1 VRGRA
6 LKVVMAVA
14 VMAAAAF
21 LAAAAS
27 GRSSAAGT
35 LVFGTTADP
44 VVLDGALIS
53 DGESGRVVIQIYE
66 GLVDLK
72 PGTTIVV
79 PKLAT
84 SWSASKNG
92 LTWTFQLRQGVKFT
106 DNTPFNAK
114 AVCYN
119 FNRWY
124 NFTGSFQNPGAT
136 YYWQTVFGGFAH
148 NEPGSPTSSLYKGC
162 KTVGQYT
169 VKLLLTARSSSFLS
183 ALSAASFRMES
194 PTAMKKYGADQGTVD
209 SNGVFH
215 PTGSYATQHPTGTG
229 PFMLKSW
236 KVGDK
241 LELVPN
247 PKYWGPK
254 PKYGKI
260 VIRNVEAS
268 VQKLDVLKG
277 ESQIAVDLSPTQ
289 AQGMTGVQ
297 IVNGASPNLFFLLT
311 NDNPKISKI
320 TSNPQ
325 FQTAVRDGIDYAG
338 LVQLAG
344 KGAVQAA
351 GIIPSMF
358 LGSLPAG
365 SGATFDATKAKAA
378 LAASGAGHPT
388 LKLVYPSDI
397 QVNGISFGDLAAR
410 VQQDLQAIGITVQL
424 QGQSIQVALNS
435 YRGGQE
441 AMGLWYWGPDFPDP
455 SDYLNFLP
463 GALVGL
469 RAGWAKGAD
478 PALEKMGATA
488 AGTTQNA
495 ARGVIYQQIQ
505 RSMNSASP
513 FMPLIQPA
521 QILVG
526 AQSLKNLQ
534 SNALWLVDL
543 SELG

>member
-1 VRGRA
+1 MRLHRWLAPGC
-6 LKVVMAVA
+6 
-14 VMAAAAF
+14 AAALAVG
-21 LAAAAS
+21 LAACGGSTGGSSAGGGGTSSAAAAS
-27 GRSSAAGT
+27 SLVVETSFVLKTVDPARMFEPTGLMIDHLLYDT
-35 LVFGTTADP
+35 LLTYKGSDVTTP
-44 VVLDGALIS
+44 VPD
-53 DGESGRVVIQIYE
+53 
-66 GLVDLK
+66 
-72 PGTTIVV
+72 
-79 PKLAT
+79 LAT
-84 SWSASKNG
+84 SYTASPDAKTYTFTLRPGVTFANGDPVTAADVVFSLTRTKNINGNPSFLMAGVTATAPNASTVVLKSATPNTAIPAI
-92 LTWTFQLRQGVKFT
+92 LTNPALGIVDQAKVVAAGGSDAANAATADKAETAL
-106 DNTPFNAK
+106 NTASE
-114 AVCYN
+114 
-119 FNRWY
+119 
-124 NFTGSFQNPGAT
+124 GSGPYT
-136 YYWQTVFGGFAH
+136 L
-148 NEPGSPTSSLYKGC
+148 TSYS
-162 KTVGQYT
+162 TTTQV
-169 VKLLLTARSSSFLS
+169 VLTA
-183 ALSAASFRMES
+183 
-194 PTAMKKYGADQGTVD
+194 
-209 SNGVFH
+209 
-215 PTGSYATQHPTGTG
+215 
-229 PFMLKSW
+229 
-236 KVGDK
+236 
-241 LELVPN
+241 N
-247 PKYWGPK
+247 PKYWGTK
-254 PKYGKI
+254 PKYAKI
-260 VIRNVEAS
+260 VIRNVQAS

-325 FQTAVRDGIDYAG
+325 FQQAVRYGINYAS

-365 SGATFDATKAKAA
+365 SGPGFDLAKAKAA
-378 LAASGAGHPT
+378 LAASGVGHPT
-388 LKLVYPSDI
+388 LTLVYPSDI

-410 VQQDLQAIGITVQL
+410 VQQDLQQVGINVQL

-441 AMGLWYWGPDFPDP
+441 QMGLWYWGPDFPDP

-478 PALEKMGATA
+478 PSLEALGAKA
-488 AGTTQNA
+488 AGTTANA
-495 ARGVIYQQIQ
+495 ARATLYQQIQ
-505 RSMNSASP
+505 HSMNQTGP

-526 AQSLKNLQ
+526 ASSVKNLQ